1 MILQMYMGLKV
12 DLATLYYNMV
22 GSIYIDTFGE
32 TEKIKS
38 VQRIHLPFG
47 KLLASHLFS
56 FALFICSNVVPCFL
70 QKNLQENKLLFIIQ
84 IQILICMILLKDAA
98 DEKNLY
104 YLRST
109 ISYCNVVRQLLS
121 FKKVCKWFALYC
133 ILHINYII
141 ASVS

>member
-22 GSIYIDTFGE
+22 GSIYIDTFGK

-38 VQRIHLPFG
+38 VYRIHLLFG

-70 QKNLQENKLLFIIQ
+70 QKNLQENKLLFII
-84 IQILICMILLKDAA
+84 
-98 DEKNLY
+98 
-104 YLRST
+104 
-109 ISYCNVVRQLLS
+109 
-121 FKKVCKWFALYC
+121 
-133 ILHINYII
+133 
-141 ASVS
+141 